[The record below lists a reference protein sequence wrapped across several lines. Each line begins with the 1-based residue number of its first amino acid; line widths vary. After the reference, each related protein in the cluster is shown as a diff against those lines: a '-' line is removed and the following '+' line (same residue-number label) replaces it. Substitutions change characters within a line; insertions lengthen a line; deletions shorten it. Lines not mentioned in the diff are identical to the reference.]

1 MDVLRDQNWVLSV
14 GTFLPLVG
22 VLVMLFIPK
31 AEEELHKLVALITA
45 IATLVV
51 GVYTV
56 TKFDFD
62 QAGKLQF
69 FAETEW
75 IKVISSNYTIGLDGM
90 SLPLYIL
97 SMVVTLLVMVYS
109 WNHIPSPG
117 NPKSFLI
124 LMLIL
129 QTGMAGTFVA
139 QDLILF
145 FVFFE
150 LVLLPMYF
158 MIGVW
163 GGAERQY
170 ASLKFFLYTM
180 FGSALMLVAFI
191 VLFFQVGSELPA
203 GVEASF
209 SIPHLAEY
217 GGLIGR
223 SAQIWIFGG
232 MFIGF
237 AVKVPMFPFHT
248 WLPDAHTQAPTQ
260 GSVILAA
267 ILLKLGTYGFV
278 RIAIPILPT
287 AAKEWAPWIGL
298 LAVIGIIYGA
308 LGCLAQTDMKRLI
321 AFSSVAHMGFVM
333 LGISTLTP
341 MGFNA
346 AIFGMVAHGL
356 ITGMLFFIA
365 GSVKERYHTL
375 EISRLG
381 GLLTQ
386 MPKLGWILGFSAMAS
401 LGLPGLAGFWGEFPA
416 ILSAYSPAEGL
427 SEAVFRT
434 YMVVAALGTVLAAG
448 YLLWMFQR
456 TAFGE
461 PKAEFAGGHT
471 GDHGHD
477 HSHDDNDHETDLHDV
492 NIFEWIA
499 WTPFLIAIVVLGVYP
514 QLLFKIIDPAVQVSL
529 KAFGG

>member
-1 MDVLRDQNWVLSV
+1 MEVLSDHNWVLTV

-22 VLVMLFIPK
+22 VLIMLFIPK
-31 AEEELHKLVALITA
+31 TDEVLSKSVA
-45 IATLVV
+45 IATAAATLAV
-51 GVYTV
+51 GIFT
-56 TKFDFD
+56 
-62 QAGKLQF
+62 LIQF
-69 FAETEW
+69 NYDHADKMQFAADAEW
-75 IKVISSNYTIGLDGM
+75 ISVIKSSYLIGIDGI
-90 SLPLYIL
+90 SLPLYFL
-97 SMVVTLLVMVYS
+97 SMVITLLVMIYS
-109 WNHIPSPG
+109 WNHVPSPG
-117 NPKSFLI
+117 NAKAFFI
-124 LMLIL
+124 LMLVL
-129 QTGMAGTFVA
+129 QTGMAGTFIA
-139 QDLILF
+139 RDLILF

-163 GGAERQY
+163 GGENRQY

-180 FGSALMLVAFI
+180 FGSALMLVAFRA
-191 VLFFQVGSELPA
+191 LFFKTGAE
-203 GVEASF
+203 SF
-209 SIPHLAEY
+209 SIPY
-217 GGLIGR
+217 LIENG
-223 SAQIWIFGG
+223 AGIAKNTQIWIFAG
-232 MFIGF
+232 MFVGF

-278 RIAIPILPT
+278 RIAIPILPA

-321 AFSSVAHMGFVM
+321 AFSSVAHMGYVM
-333 LGISTLTP
+333 LGISTLTDF
-341 MGFNA
+341 GVNA
-346 AIFGMVAHGL
+346 AMFGMVAHGL

-375 EISRLG
+375 EIKRLSG
-381 GLLTQ
+381 MLVQ

-416 ILSAYSPAEGL
+416 ILSAYQPADGL
-427 SEAVFRT
+427 PVEVFRT
-434 YMVVAALGTVLAAG
+434 YMVIAAIGTVFAAG
-448 YLLWMFQR
+448 YLLWLYQR

-461 PKAEFAGGHT
+461 PTAEFAAG
-471 GDHGHD
+471 HGHD
-477 HSHDDNDHETDLHDV
+477 EDIHDV
-492 NIFEWIA
+492 NKFEWIA
-499 WTPFLIAIVVLGVYP
+499 WTPLLIAIVVFGVYP
-514 QLLFKIIDPAVQVSL
+514 QLMFKVLDPAVGVTL